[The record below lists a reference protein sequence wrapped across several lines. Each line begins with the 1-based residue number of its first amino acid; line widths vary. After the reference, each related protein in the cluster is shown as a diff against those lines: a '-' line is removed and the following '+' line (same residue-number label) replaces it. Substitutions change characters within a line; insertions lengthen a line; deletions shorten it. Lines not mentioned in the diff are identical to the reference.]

1 MPVPPDAGAEGR
13 VCAAASGAAP
23 VDAEASGEAAPDI
36 DSVAAPGARVAG
48 IGSSLPRFGGCG
60 PAFRGG
66 RARDGDG
73 PILCVKGLCFSHAGG
88 AMVVRDLSLD
98 FRPGR
103 HYVLAGPNGA
113 GKSTALDLLSRL
125 KVPEKGSVTVFGR
138 EAGSYPPAELARSLA
153 LAPQNF
159 QFNFSFTVREIVSLG
174 RRPYLG
180 RWGRLTRED
189 RRVVEG
195 AIEFLNLGRLA
206 DKPVTALSGGEAQR
220 VVLARTLAQSTP
232 IVLLDEPT
240 ASLDV
245 AQALDL
251 MDRVRVL
258 TREEGALV
266 VTVTHDL
273 HLAAVYADEMVF
285 MKKGRLAAAGP
296 TAETLNP
303 GLLKEV
309 FDAEAEVRPDSFS
322 GGLNISFRHGS
333 DWEGRLRKAM

>member
-1 MPVPPDAGAEGR
+1 M
-13 VCAAASGAAP
+13 
-23 VDAEASGEAAPDI
+23 
-36 DSVAAPGARVAG
+36 
-48 IGSSLPRFGGCG
+48 
-60 PAFRGG
+60 
-66 RARDGDG
+66 
-73 PILCVKGLCFSHAGG
+73 
-88 AMVVRDLSLD
+88 
-98 FRPGR
+98 
-103 HYVLAGPNGA
+103 AGPNGA

-125 KVPEKGSVTVFGR
+125 KKPSEGSVTVFGR
-138 EAGSYPPAELARSLA
+138 EAGDYPPAELARALA

-180 RWGRLTRED
+180 RWGRLSPED
-189 RRVVEG
+189 RRIVEG
-195 AIEFLNLGRLA
+195 AIEFLNLGHLA
-206 DKPVTALSGGEAQR
+206 AKPVTALSGGEAQR
-220 VVLARTLAQSTP
+220 VVLARTLAQTTP
-232 IVLLDEPT
+232 IILLDEPT

-285 MKKGRLAAAGP
+285 MRKGRLVAAGP
-296 TAETLNP
+296 IAETMNA

-309 FDAEAEVRPDSFS
+309 FEAEAEVRPDPFS
-322 GGLNISFRHGS
+322 GGLNISFRHGG
-333 DWEGRLRKAM
+333 DWERRIGRPV

>member
-1 MPVPPDAGAEGR
+1 
-13 VCAAASGAAP
+13 
-23 VDAEASGEAAPDI
+23 
-36 DSVAAPGARVAG
+36 
-48 IGSSLPRFGGCG
+48 
-60 PAFRGG
+60 
-66 RARDGDG
+66 
-73 PILCVKGLCFSHAGG
+73 
-88 AMVVRDLSLD
+88 VVSDLTLG

-113 GKSTALDLLSRL
+113 GKSTVLDLLSRL
-125 KVPEKGSVTVFGR
+125 RNPESGRVLVFGKDSA
-138 EAGSYPPAELARSLA
+138 EYPPAELARA
-153 LAPQNF
+153 LARAPQHF

-180 RWGRLTRED
+180 RWGRLSQED
-189 RRVVEG
+189 RDVVEG

-220 VVLARTLAQSTP
+220 VVLARTLAQATP
-232 IVLLDEPT
+232 IILLDEPT

-258 TREEGALV
+258 TRDEGALV

-285 MKKGRLAAAGP
+285 MNGGRLVAAGP
-296 TAETLNP
+296 TRDTLNSE
-303 GLLKEV
+303 LLLEV
-309 FDAEAEVRPDSFS
+309 FEADAEVRQDAFS
-322 GGLNISFRHGS
+322 GGLSISFRHGGS
-333 DWEGRLRKAM
+333 GSGASAGAGEGAA